1 MAVELI
7 PHELSKRLGSVEGQS
22 GLVRAIR
29 DSVGSA
35 NREILAQSHLQY
47 QYANM
52 GTTVALVFL
61 KNGRAFVTGVGD
73 SRVYHLR
80 NGKIKQLTRDHSL
93 AEALGEAGTISR
105 AEVETHKFKNILYL
119 YLGSRDLGDGPEDI
133 LQVDCRP
140 GDQFLLA
147 TDGLTGVVR
156 DEVIAGVLV
165 STKDPQRAA
174 QLLIN
179 RALENGSRDNI
190 TCIVIQV
197 S

>member
-1 MAVELI
+1 M
-7 PHELSKRLGSVEGQS
+7 
-22 GLVRAIR
+22 
-29 DSVGSA
+29 
-35 NREILAQSHLQY
+35 
-47 QYANM
+47 
-52 GTTVALVFL
+52 
-61 KNGRAFVTGVGD
+61 
-73 SRVYHLR
+73 R